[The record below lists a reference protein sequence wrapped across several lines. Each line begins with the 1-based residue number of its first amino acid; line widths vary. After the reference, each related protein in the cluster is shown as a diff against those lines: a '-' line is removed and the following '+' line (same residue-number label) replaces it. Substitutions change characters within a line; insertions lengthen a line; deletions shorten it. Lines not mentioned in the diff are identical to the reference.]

1 MNDIILRRILLQ
13 GLSAASLAAS
23 AAQAQQGYPDRP
35 IRVVVPYAAGGGTD
49 VTARAAT
56 LRLTVELGQQMPVD
70 NRTGANTAI
79 GAEYVARARP
89 DGHTL
94 FVSGSTTFVLLP
106 LLTRRLPFQI
116 SDFAPISQLTRFPMA
131 CVVNSSVQGGFP
143 EIVERIKQ
151 APSEFVYAHTGI
163 GSSGH
168 LMGERLFM
176 THGLRLTSIPY
187 RGFAPTLVDMLA
199 GRIPMTFESVPAVM
213 PYHRDG
219 RVRIVAVSSPERW
232 EALPDVP
239 TFRELGYT
247 SMAFHGW
254 FGMVAPT
261 GTPAPI
267 IERLSQAIAKIS
279 ADPGYQAAIGATG
292 QQVVHNTPGDFTSL
306 IATETAEWR
315 SVIEPL
321 NISLD

>member
-1 MNDIILRRILLQ
+1 MNDAILRRTLLQ
-13 GLSAASLAAS
+13 ALGVTALPIAAAR
-23 AAQAQQGYPDRP
+23 AQQAYPDRS

-56 LRLTVELGQQMPVD
+56 LRLTAELGQQMPVD

-89 DGHTL
+89 DGYTL

-106 LLTRRLPFQI
+106 LLTRRLPFQT
-116 SDFAPISQLTRFPMA
+116 SDFAPVSQLTRFPMA
-131 CVVNSSVQGGFP
+131 CVVNPSVEGGFP
-143 EIVERIKQ
+143 EIVARIQ
-151 APSEFVYAHTGI
+151 RAPNEFLYAHTGI

-176 THGLRLTSIPY
+176 THGLRLTSVPY

-213 PYHRDG
+213 PFHRDG

-232 EALPDVP
+232 ESLPDVP
-239 TFRELGYT
+239 TFRELGYN

-254 FGMVAPT
+254 FGMVAPA
-261 GTPAPI
+261 GTPAAI
-267 IERLSQAIAKIS
+267 VERLSQAIAKIS
-279 ADPGYQAAIGATG
+279 TDPGYREAIAGTG
-292 QQVVHNTPGDFTSL
+292 QQVVHNTPAEFASL
-306 IATETAEWR
+306 IATETVEWR

>member
-1 MNDIILRRILLQ
+1 MNNAILRRTLLQ
-13 GLSAASLAAS
+13 ALGATPLAVGPAR
-23 AAQAQQGYPDRP
+23 AQQGYPDRP

-56 LRLTVELGQQMPVD
+56 QRLTAELGQQMPVD

-89 DGHTL
+89 DGYTL

-131 CVVNSSVQGGFP
+131 CVVNASVQGGFAD
-143 EIVERIKQ
+143 IVERIKR

-232 EALPDVP
+232 AALPDVP
-239 TFRELGYT
+239 TFRELGYA
-247 SMAFHGW
+247 SMAFQGW

-279 ADPGYQAAIGATG
+279 ADPGYREAIGATG
-292 QQVVHNTPGDFTSL
+292 QQVVHNTPEDFASL